1 MKPAWLLAVVVAL
14 CLVSLSAAWSV
25 AGADEIPGKAS
36 KGKVLYQRY
45 CLSCHGALGD
55 GRGEAAEWLAV
66 KPRDFRQG
74 VFKWR
79 STPSGSLPLISDL
92 DKRILQGVYGT
103 SMPPWYPIGRKAR
116 LDLIAYIQ
124 TFSPRWQSEQPQDPI
139 EIPAEPAYTQESVDR
154 GREVFEKNECAK
166 CHGDEGRGDG
176 PSSMTLRDDWGNPIL
191 PYDLTAGHLKGGN
204 TSTDI
209 YRVFMTGLS
218 GTPMPSFS
226 RSIEPAAAW
235 DLVHFIQSIS
245 GGGVALAKK

>member
-1 MKPAWLLAVVVAL
+1 MKPAWLLLLMGL
-14 CLVSLSAAWSV
+14 CAAWTV
-25 AGADEIPGKAS
+25 ASADETPGNAV
-36 KGKVLYQRY
+36 KGKPLYQRY

-55 GRGEAAEWLAV
+55 GRGEAAEWLSV

-92 DKRILQGVYGT
+92 DKRILEGVYGT

-124 TFSPRWQSEQPQDPI
+124 TFSSRWREEQPQEPI
-139 EIPAEPAYTQESVDR
+139 DIPAEPAFTQESVDR
-154 GREVFEKNECAK
+154 GRAVFESNECAK

-176 PSSMTLRDDWGNPIL
+176 PASTSLKDDWGNTIV
-191 PYDLTAGHLKGGN
+191 PYDLTKGHLKGGN
-204 TSTDI
+204 TARDI

-235 DLVHFIQSIS
+235 DLVHYIESIS
-245 GGGVALAKK
+245 GESTAIAKK

>member
-1 MKPAWLLAVVVAL
+1 MKPIGTMIVLIL
-14 CLVSLSAAWSV
+14 CTTWAV
-25 AGADEIPGKAS
+25 AGADEIPGNAA

-55 GRGEAAEWLAV
+55 GRGEAAEWLSV

-92 DKRILQGVYGT
+92 DKRILEGVYGT
-103 SMPPWYPIGRKAR
+103 SMPPWYPIGHKAR

-124 TFSPRWQSEQPQDPI
+124 TFSSRWQSEQPQDPI
-139 EIPAEPAYTQESVDR
+139 EIPAEPPYTQESVER
-154 GREVFEKNECAK
+154 GRAVFEKNECYK
-166 CHGDEGRGDG
+166 CHGTEGRGDG
-176 PSSMTLRDDWGNPIL
+176 PSSMALKDDWGYPIV
-191 PYDLTAGHLKGGN
+191 PYDLTKGHLKGG
-204 TSTDI
+204 SSAKDI

-226 RSIEPAAAW
+226 RAIEPPDAW
-235 DLVHFIQSIS
+235 DLVHYIQAL
-245 GGGVALAKK
+245 GGRGGTTVAKK